1 MDSIVK
7 FACEELGGAEIS
19 CLMVNGEPWF
29 KGVEVAKALGYKK
42 PSVAIH
48 KHVTHKAKP
57 EALLGKGK
65 TKGFEFELSTFWL
78 PRQGV
83 NELVAKGKT
92 IECHD
97 MSAKS
102 GVKVETRYIRKELEI
117 VGFIQEFLT
126 TLNIPFEFQKTVLR
140 YRVDLFLPMHN
151 IAVEIDEGGHADR
164 DQNYEEQREQ
174 QITASLKCKFLRFN
188 PDEPNFKISRC
199 IATLTHHMF
208 RT

>member
-1 MDSIVK
+1 
-7 FACEELGGAEIS
+7 
-19 CLMVNGEPWF
+19 
-29 KGVEVAKALGYKK
+29 
-42 PSVAIH
+42 
-48 KHVTHKAKP
+48 
-57 EALLGKGK
+57 
-65 TKGFEFELSTFWL
+65 
-78 PRQGV
+78 
-83 NELVAKGKT
+83 
-92 IECHD
+92 

-102 GVKVETRYIRKELEI
+102 GIKVETRYIRKELEI

-174 QITASLKCKFLRFN
+174 QITAYLKCKFLRFN